1 MTSSKKWSFACFEE
15 ERGMR
20 GKPHMNENLIIHGR
34 KKRTFKLFLFA
45 FREGKVEE
53 TGRERILS
61 RLQAQHRAKCMA

>member
-1 MTSSKKWSFACFEE
+1 
-15 ERGMR
+15 MR

-61 RLQAQHRAKCMA
+61 RLQAQLRAKCMA